1 MTLSKLTLVMVT
13 SRLEVV
19 LIFRILRTGGGVY
32 SKFMSVDVIQCP
44 DRKLFMGDR
53 TVVTATEA

>member
-19 LIFRILRTGGGVY
+19 LTFRILRTGGY
-32 SKFMSVDVIQCP
+32 SKFMSVDVIQYP
-44 DRKLFMGDR
+44 DRKLFMGER